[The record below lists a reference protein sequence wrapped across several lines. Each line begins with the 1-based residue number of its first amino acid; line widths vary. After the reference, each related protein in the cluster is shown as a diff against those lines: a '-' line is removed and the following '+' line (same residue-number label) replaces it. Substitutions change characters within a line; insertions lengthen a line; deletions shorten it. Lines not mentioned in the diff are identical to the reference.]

1 MADDKQTTDLALT
14 NSGGEHALMAGSDMD
29 HDTQNPDINEKS
41 SKMDFTVGDLD
52 LLRQVV
58 LVLSISICVALIVML
73 FFWVREPDM
82 RPLGA
87 YETEELIPVL
97 DYLDQQKQQY
107 KLDGNTILVPV
118 SDYNSLKLSMVR
130 AGLNQNRQ
138 AGDEILMQ
146 DMGFGVSQ
154 RLEQERLKLSR
165 ERQLAKA
172 IEEMRQVN
180 KARVL
185 LALPKQ
191 SVFVR
196 HNQEASASVF
206 LTVRTGANLKQE
218 EIDAVVDMVAS
229 AVPGMKPSRVTVT
242 DQHGRL
248 LSSGSQDPVSAARR
262 KEQELEKQQEE
273 ALRGKIDSVLIPIL
287 GLGNYT
293 AQVDIELDFSAVEQ
307 TRKVFDP
314 NTPATRSEYTLED
327 YNNGNVVAGVPGA
340 LSNQPPADASIPQ
353 DVAQMKDGSVMGQG
367 SVHKE
372 ATRNYELD
380 TTISHERKQSG
391 VINRQTVAVAVKS
404 RSSVNPDTGEVTYTP
419 LSEADLNSIRQVL
432 IGTVGYSENRGDL
445 LNVLSMPF
453 AEPEME
459 QIVDVPI
466 WEHPN
471 FNDWVRWFASALVII
486 IVILVLVRPAMKKLI
501 NPAADNDDQMYGPDG
516 MPIGADGETSL
527 IGSDIDG
534 GELFEFGSGIDLPN
548 LHKDEDV
555 LVKPSTC
562 LGGKR
567 ARTRGSSSEELDAKW
582 LKTIKM
588 VEKWSN
594 QPLISV
600 KFPVKKKQPFCCSV

>member
-1 MADDKQTTDLALT
+1 MAEDKQTTDLT
-14 NSGGEHALMAGSDMD
+14 VTSGSDHALMASSDLDM
-29 HDTQNPDINEKS
+29 DTQNPDLEEKS
-41 SKMDFTVGDLD
+41 SSKSDFAMGDLD

-73 FFWVREPDM
+73 FFWVREPEM

-97 DYLDQQKQQY
+97 DYLDQQKLTY
-107 KLDGNTILVPV
+107 KLDGNTILVP
-118 SDYNSLKLSMVR
+118 SSEYNSLKLNLVR
-130 AGLNQNRQ
+130 AGLNQNKQ

-172 IEEMRQVN
+172 IEEMKLVN

-196 HNQEASASVF
+196 HNQDASASVF
-206 LTVRTGANLKQE
+206 LTLRTGANLKQE
-218 EIDAVVDMVAS
+218 EVDSIVDMVAS
-229 AVPGMKPSRVTVT
+229 AVPGMKPNRITVT

-248 LSSGSQDPVSAARR
+248 LSSGSQDPVSSARR
-262 KEQELEKQQEE
+262 KEQELERKQEE
-273 ALRGKIDSVLIPIL
+273 SLRDKIDSVLIPIL
-287 GLGNYT
+287 GFGNYT
-293 AQVDIELDFSAVEQ
+293 AQVDIQLDFSAIEQ
-307 TRKVFDP
+307 TRKRFDP

-353 DVAQMKDGSVMGQG
+353 DVAQMKDGSVLGQG

-372 ATRNYELD
+372 ATRNFELD

-391 VINRQTVAVAVKS
+391 VVNRQTVAVAIKN
-404 RSSVNPDTGEVTYTP
+404 RPSVNPETGEVTYTP
-419 LSEADLNSIRQVL
+419 LSESEISAVRQVL
-432 IGTVGYSENRGDL
+432 IGTVGFDENRGDL
-445 LNVLSMPF
+445 LNVLSMQF
-453 AEPEME
+453 AVPEVESM
-459 QIVDVPI
+459 VDVPI

-471 FNDWVRWFASALVII
+471 FNDWVRWFASALVI
-486 IVILVLVRPAMKKLI
+486 VVVVLVLVRPALKKLL
-501 NPAADNDDQMYGPDG
+501 NPAADDDDPMYGPDG
-516 MPIGADGETSL
+516 LPIGADGETSL
-527 IGSDIDG
+527 IGSGIDG
-534 GELFEFGSGIDLPN
+534 GDLFEFGSGIDLPN

-555 LVKPSTC
+555 LKAVRALVANEPELAAQVVKNWMQN
-562 LGGKR
+562 
-567 ARTRGSSSEELDAKW
+567 A
-582 LKTIKM
+582 
-588 VEKWSN
+588 
-594 QPLISV
+594 
-600 KFPVKKKQPFCCSV
+600 

>member
-391 VINRQTVAVAVKS
+391 VITRQTVAVAVKS

-555 LVKPSTC
+555 LKAVRALVANEPELAAQVVKNWMQN
-562 LGGKR
+562 G
-567 ARTRGSSSEELDAKW
+567 
-582 LKTIKM
+582 
-588 VEKWSN
+588 
-594 QPLISV
+594 
-600 KFPVKKKQPFCCSV
+600 

>member
-1 MADDKQTTDLALT
+1 MADNSQTTDLT
-14 NSGGEHALMAGSDMD
+14 VSDSNDHALIAGSELDGEG
-29 HDTQNPDINEKS
+29 QNPDLGERSS
-41 SKMDFTVGDLD
+41 SKFDMAVGDLD

-73 FFWVREPDM
+73 FFWVKEPEM

-97 DYLDQQKQQY
+97 DYLDLQKIQY
-107 KLDGNTILVPV
+107 TLEGNTISVPA
-118 SDYNSLKLSMVR
+118 SEYNSLKLNMVR
-130 AGLNQNRQ
+130 AGLNQERN
-138 AGDEILMQ
+138 AGDDILMQ

-172 IEEMRQVN
+172 IEQMKQVR
-180 KARVL
+180 KAQVL

-206 LTVRTGANLKQE
+206 LTLKTGTNLKQQE
-218 EIDAVVDMVAS
+218 VDSVVDMVAS
-229 AVPGMKPSRVTVT
+229 AVPGMKTSRITVT

-248 LSSGSQDPVSAARR
+248 LSSGSQDPMSAARR
-262 KEQELEKQQEE
+262 KEHELERNQEQ
-273 ALRGKIDSVLIPIL
+273 ALREKIDSILIPIL
-287 GLGNYT
+287 GFGNYT
-293 AQVDIELDFSAVEQ
+293 AQVDIQLDFSAVEQ
-307 TRKVFDP
+307 TRKRFDP

-327 YNNGNVVAGVPGA
+327 YNNGNTVAGIPGA

-353 DVAQMKDGSVMGQG
+353 DVAQMKDGAMTGQG

-372 ATRNYELD
+372 ATRNFELD

-391 VINRQTVAVAVKS
+391 TVNRQTVSVAIKDRQS
-404 RSSVNPDTGEVTYTP
+404 LNPDTGEVVHTP
-419 LSEADLNSIRQVL
+419 IPASEINAIRQVL
-432 IGTVGYSENRGDL
+432 IGTVGFDETRGDL
-445 LNVLSMPF
+445 LNVLSMQF
-453 AEPEME
+453 AP
-459 QIVDVPI
+459 QVTDVVADVPI

-486 IVILVLVRPAMKKLI
+486 VVVLVLVRPAMKKLL
-501 NPAADNDDQMYGPDG
+501 NPAADNDEQMYGPDG

-527 IGSDIDG
+527 IGGDIEG
-534 GELFEFGSGIDLPN
+534 GELFEFGSSIDLPN

-555 LVKPSTC
+555 LKAVRALVANEPELAAQVVKN
-562 LGGKR
+562 
-567 ARTRGSSSEELDAKW
+567 W
-582 LKTIKM
+582 M
-588 VEKWSN
+588 VDG
-594 QPLISV
+594 
-600 KFPVKKKQPFCCSV
+600 

>member
-1 MADDKQTTDLALT
+1 MADDKQTTDLAV
-14 NSGGEHALMAGSDMD
+14 SGGSEHALMAGSDLD
-29 HDTQNPDINEKS
+29 LETQNPDLEEKS
-41 SKMDFTVGDLD
+41 SSKSDFAMGDLD

-73 FFWVREPDM
+73 FFWVKEPEM

-97 DYLDQQKQQY
+97 DYLDQQKLDY
-107 KLDGNTILVPV
+107 KLDGNTILVP
-118 SDYNSLKLSMVR
+118 SSEYNSLKLNMVR
-130 AGLNQNRQ
+130 AGLNQNKQ

-172 IEEMRQVN
+172 IEEMKQVN

-206 LTVRTGANLKQE
+206 LTLRTGANLKQE
-218 EIDAVVDMVAS
+218 EVDSIVDMVAS
-229 AVPGMKPSRVTVT
+229 AVPAMKPNRITVT

-248 LSSGSQDPVSAARR
+248 LSSGSQDPISSARR
-262 KEQELEKQQEE
+262 KEQELERKQEQ
-273 ALRGKIDSVLIPIL
+273 ALRDKIDSVLIPIL

-293 AQVDIELDFSAVEQ
+293 AQVDIQLDFSAVEQ
-307 TRKVFDP
+307 TRKRFDP

-353 DVAQMKDGSVMGQG
+353 DVAQMKDGSLLGQG

-372 ATRNYELD
+372 ATRNFELD

-391 VINRQTVAVAVKS
+391 VVDRQTVAVAIKN
-404 RSSVNPDTGEVTYTP
+404 RSSVNPETGEVTYTP
-419 LSEADLNSIRQVL
+419 LSEGEINAIRQVL
-432 IGTVGYSENRGDL
+432 VGTVGFNENRGDL
-445 LNVLSMPF
+445 LNVLSMQF
-453 AEPEME
+453 AEPEIE
-459 QIVDVPI
+459 TIADVPI

-471 FNDWVRWFASALVII
+471 FNDWIRWFASALVIVV
-486 IVILVLVRPAMKKLI
+486 VILVLVRPALKKLL
-501 NPAADNDDQMYGPDG
+501 NPAADDDDPMYGPDG
-516 MPIGADGETSL
+516 LPIGANGETSL

-534 GELFEFGSGIDLPN
+534 GDLFEFGSGIDLPN

-555 LVKPSTC
+555 LKAVRALVANEPELAAQVVKNWMQN
-562 LGGKR
+562 
-567 ARTRGSSSEELDAKW
+567 A
-582 LKTIKM
+582 
-588 VEKWSN
+588 
-594 QPLISV
+594 
-600 KFPVKKKQPFCCSV
+600 

>member
-1 MADDKQTTDLALT
+1 MADNSQTTDLT
-14 NSGGEHALMAGSDMD
+14 VSDSNDHALIAGSELDGEG
-29 HDTQNPDINEKS
+29 QNPDLGERSS
-41 SKMDFTVGDLD
+41 SKFDMAVGDLD

-73 FFWVREPDM
+73 FFWVKEPEM

-97 DYLDQQKQQY
+97 DYLDLQKIEY
-107 KLDGNTILVPV
+107 TLEGNTISVPA
-118 SDYNSLKLSMVR
+118 SEYNSLKLNMVR
-130 AGLNQNRQ
+130 AGLNQERN
-138 AGDEILMQ
+138 AGDDILMQ

-172 IEEMRQVN
+172 IEQMKQVR
-180 KARVL
+180 KAQVL

-206 LTVRTGANLKQE
+206 LTLKTGNNLKQQE
-218 EIDAVVDMVAS
+218 VDSVVDMVAS
-229 AVPGMKPSRVTVT
+229 AVPGMKTSRITVT

-248 LSSGSQDPVSAARR
+248 LSSGSQDPMSAARR
-262 KEQELEKQQEE
+262 KEHELERNQEQ
-273 ALRGKIDSVLIPIL
+273 ALREKIDSILIPIL
-287 GLGNYT
+287 GFGNYT
-293 AQVDIELDFSAVEQ
+293 AQVDIQLDFSAVEQ
-307 TRKVFDP
+307 TRKRFDP

-327 YNNGNVVAGVPGA
+327 YNNGNTVAGIPGA

-353 DVAQMKDGSVMGQG
+353 DVAQMKDGAMTGQG

-372 ATRNYELD
+372 ATRNFELD

-391 VINRQTVAVAVKS
+391 TVNRQTVSVAIKDRQS
-404 RSSVNPDTGEVTYTP
+404 LNPDTGEVVHTP
-419 LSEADLNSIRQVL
+419 IPASEINAIRQVL
-432 IGTVGYSENRGDL
+432 IGTVGFDESRGDL
-445 LNVLSMPF
+445 LNVLSMQF
-453 AEPEME
+453 AP
-459 QIVDVPI
+459 QVTDVVADVPI

-486 IVILVLVRPAMKKLI
+486 VVVLVLVRPAMKKLL

-516 MPIGADGETSL
+516 MPIGVDGETSL
-527 IGSDIDG
+527 IGGDIEG
-534 GELFEFGSGIDLPN
+534 GELFEFGSSIDLPN

-555 LVKPSTC
+555 LKAVRALVANEPELAAQVVKN
-562 LGGKR
+562 
-567 ARTRGSSSEELDAKW
+567 W
-582 LKTIKM
+582 M
-588 VEKWSN
+588 VDG
-594 QPLISV
+594 
-600 KFPVKKKQPFCCSV
+600 

>member
-14 NSGGEHALMAGSDMD
+14 NSGGEHALMAGSDID

-52 LLRQVV
+52 LLRQAV

-293 AQVDIELDFSAVEQ
+293 AQVDIQLDFSAVEQ
-307 TRKVFDP
+307 TRKMFDP

-404 RSSVNPDTGEVTYTP
+404 RSSVNPDTGEITYTP

-501 NPAADNDDQMYGPDG
+501 NPAADDDDQMYGPDG

-555 LVKPSTC
+555 LKAVRALVANEPELAAQVVKNWMQN
-562 LGGKR
+562 G
-567 ARTRGSSSEELDAKW
+567 
-582 LKTIKM
+582 
-588 VEKWSN
+588 
-594 QPLISV
+594 
-600 KFPVKKKQPFCCSV
+600 

>member
-1 MADDKQTTDLALT
+1 MADNSQTTDLT
-14 NSGGEHALMAGSDMD
+14 VSDSNDHALIAGSELDGEG
-29 HDTQNPDINEKS
+29 QNPDLGERSS
-41 SKMDFTVGDLD
+41 SKFDMAVGDLD

-73 FFWVREPDM
+73 FFWVKEPEM

-97 DYLDQQKQQY
+97 DYLDLQKIEY
-107 KLDGNTILVPV
+107 SLEGNTISVPA
-118 SDYNSLKLSMVR
+118 SEYNSLKLNMVR
-130 AGLNQNRQ
+130 AGLNQERN
-138 AGDEILMQ
+138 AGDDILMQ

-172 IEEMRQVN
+172 IEQMKQVR
-180 KARVL
+180 KAQVL

-206 LTVRTGANLKQE
+206 LTLKTGNNLKQQE
-218 EIDAVVDMVAS
+218 VDSVVDMVAS
-229 AVPGMKPSRVTVT
+229 AVPGMKTSRITVT

-248 LSSGSQDPVSAARR
+248 LSSGSQDPMSTARR
-262 KEQELEKQQEE
+262 KEHELERNQEQ
-273 ALRGKIDSVLIPIL
+273 ALREKIDSILIPIL
-287 GLGNYT
+287 GFGNYT
-293 AQVDIELDFSAVEQ
+293 AQVDIQLDFSAVEQ
-307 TRKVFDP
+307 TRKRFDP

-327 YNNGNVVAGVPGA
+327 YNNGNTVAGIPGA

-353 DVAQMKDGSVMGQG
+353 DVAQMKDGSMTGQG

-372 ATRNYELD
+372 ATRNFELD

-391 VINRQTVAVAVKS
+391 TVNRQTVSVAIKDRQS
-404 RSSVNPDTGEVTYTP
+404 LNPDTGEVVHTP
-419 LSEADLNSIRQVL
+419 IPASEINAIRQVL
-432 IGTVGYSENRGDL
+432 IGTVGFDETRGDL
-445 LNVLSMPF
+445 LNVLSMQF
-453 AEPEME
+453 AP
-459 QIVDVPI
+459 QVTDVVADVPI

-486 IVILVLVRPAMKKLI
+486 VVVLVLVRPAMKKLL

-527 IGSDIDG
+527 IGGDIEG
-534 GELFEFGSGIDLPN
+534 GELFEFGSSIDLPN

-555 LVKPSTC
+555 LKAVRALVANEPELAAQVVKN
-562 LGGKR
+562 
-567 ARTRGSSSEELDAKW
+567 W
-582 LKTIKM
+582 M
-588 VEKWSN
+588 VDG
-594 QPLISV
+594 
-600 KFPVKKKQPFCCSV
+600 

>member
-391 VINRQTVAVAVKS
+391 VIKRQTVAVAVKS

-419 LSEADLNSIRQVL
+419 LSEADLNSTRQVL

-555 LVKPSTC
+555 LKAVRALVANEPELAAQVVKNWMQN
-562 LGGKR
+562 G
-567 ARTRGSSSEELDAKW
+567 
-582 LKTIKM
+582 
-588 VEKWSN
+588 
-594 QPLISV
+594 
-600 KFPVKKKQPFCCSV
+600 

>member
-1 MADDKQTTDLALT
+1 MADDKQTTDIALTTSGDQALLASSELAL
-14 NSGGEHALMAGSDMD
+14 
-29 HDTQNPDINEKS
+29 DTQNPDLNEKS
-41 SKMDFTVGDLD
+41 SKLDFTVGDLD

-73 FFWVREPDM
+73 FFWVREPEM

-107 KLDGNTILVPV
+107 KLDGNTISVPA
-118 SDYNSLKLSMVR
+118 SDYNSLKLAMLR
-130 AGLNQNRQ
+130 AGLNQQRQ

-172 IEEMRQVN
+172 IEEMRQIN

-206 LTVRTGANLKQE
+206 LTLRTGTNLKQQE
-218 EIDAVVDMVAS
+218 VDAVVDMVAS
-229 AVPGMKPSRVTVT
+229 AVPGMRPSRVTVT

-262 KEQELEKQQEE
+262 KEQELEQQQEE
-273 ALRGKIDSVLIPIL
+273 TLRGKIDSVLIPIL

-293 AQVDIELDFSAVEQ
+293 AQVDIKLDFTAVEQ

-327 YNNGNVVAGVPGA
+327 YNNGSVIAGVPGA

-353 DVAQMKDGSVMGQG
+353 DVAQMKDGSVLGQG

-391 VINRQTVAVAVKS
+391 VVNRQTIAVAVKS
-404 RSSVNPDTGEVTYTP
+404 RSSINPETGEVTYTP
-419 LSEADLNSIRQVL
+419 LSEADLHSIRQIL
-432 IGTVGYSENRGDL
+432 IGTVGFSESRGDL

-453 AEPEME
+453 AEPEIE
-459 QIVDVPI
+459 QIADIPI

-471 FNDWVRWFASALVII
+471 FNDWIRWLASALVII
-486 IVILVLVRPAMKKLI
+486 IVVLVLVRPAMKKLI
-501 NPAADNDDQMYGPDG
+501 NPTADSDDAMYGPDG
-516 MPIGADGETSL
+516 MPIGMDGETSL
-527 IGSDIDG
+527 IGSEIEN

-555 LVKPSTC
+555 LKAVRALVANEPELAAQVVKNWMQN
-562 LGGKR
+562 G
-567 ARTRGSSSEELDAKW
+567 
-582 LKTIKM
+582 
-588 VEKWSN
+588 
-594 QPLISV
+594 
-600 KFPVKKKQPFCCSV
+600 

>member
-501 NPAADNDDQMYGPDG
+501 NPAADDDDQMYGPDG

-527 IGSDIDG
+527 IGGDIDG

-555 LVKPSTC
+555 LKAVRALVANEPELAAQVVKNWMQN
-562 LGGKR
+562 G
-567 ARTRGSSSEELDAKW
+567 
-582 LKTIKM
+582 
-588 VEKWSN
+588 
-594 QPLISV
+594 
-600 KFPVKKKQPFCCSV
+600 

>member
-1 MADDKQTTDLALT
+1 MADNSQTTDLT
-14 NSGGEHALMAGSDMD
+14 VSDSNDHALIAGSELDGEG
-29 HDTQNPDINEKS
+29 QNPDLGERSS
-41 SKMDFTVGDLD
+41 SKFDMAVGDLD

-73 FFWVREPDM
+73 FFWVKEPEM

-97 DYLDQQKQQY
+97 DYLDLQKIQY
-107 KLDGNTILVPV
+107 TLEGNTISVPA
-118 SDYNSLKLSMVR
+118 SEYNSLKLNMVR
-130 AGLNQNRQ
+130 AGLNQERN
-138 AGDEILMQ
+138 AGDDILMQ

-172 IEEMRQVN
+172 IEQMKQVR
-180 KARVL
+180 KAQVL

-206 LTVRTGANLKQE
+206 LTLKTGTNLKQQE
-218 EIDAVVDMVAS
+218 VDSVVDMVAS
-229 AVPGMKPSRVTVT
+229 AVPGMKTSRITVT

-248 LSSGSQDPVSAARR
+248 LSSGSQDPMSAARR
-262 KEQELEKQQEE
+262 KEHELERNQEQ
-273 ALRGKIDSVLIPIL
+273 ALREKIDSILIPIL
-287 GLGNYT
+287 GFGNYT
-293 AQVDIELDFSAVEQ
+293 AQVDIQLDFSAVEQ
-307 TRKVFDP
+307 TRKRFDP

-327 YNNGNVVAGVPGA
+327 YNNGNTVAGIPGA

-353 DVAQMKDGSVMGQG
+353 DVAQMKDGAMSGQG

-372 ATRNYELD
+372 ATRNFELD

-391 VINRQTVAVAVKS
+391 TVNRQTVSVAIKDRQS
-404 RSSVNPDTGEVTYTP
+404 LNPDTGEVVHTP
-419 LSEADLNSIRQVL
+419 IPASEINAIRQVL
-432 IGTVGYSENRGDL
+432 IGTVGFDETRGDL
-445 LNVLSMPF
+445 LNVLSMQF
-453 AEPEME
+453 AP
-459 QIVDVPI
+459 QVTDVVADVPI

-486 IVILVLVRPAMKKLI
+486 VVVLVLVRPAMKKLL
-501 NPAADNDDQMYGPDG
+501 NPAADNDEQMYGPDG

-527 IGSDIDG
+527 IGGDIEG
-534 GELFEFGSGIDLPN
+534 GELFEFGSSIDLPN

-555 LVKPSTC
+555 LKAVRALVANEPELAAQVVKN
-562 LGGKR
+562 
-567 ARTRGSSSEELDAKW
+567 W
-582 LKTIKM
+582 M
-588 VEKWSN
+588 VDG
-594 QPLISV
+594 
-600 KFPVKKKQPFCCSV
+600 

>member
-1 MADDKQTTDLALT
+1 
-14 NSGGEHALMAGSDMD
+14 MAGSDMD

-501 NPAADNDDQMYGPDG
+501 NPAADDDDQMYGPDG

-555 LVKPSTC
+555 LKAVRALVANEPELAAQVVKNWMQN
-562 LGGKR
+562 G
-567 ARTRGSSSEELDAKW
+567 
-582 LKTIKM
+582 
-588 VEKWSN
+588 
-594 QPLISV
+594 
-600 KFPVKKKQPFCCSV
+600 

>member
-340 LSNQPPADASIPQ
+340 LSNHPPADASIPQ

-555 LVKPSTC
+555 LKAVRALVANEPELAAQVVKNWMQN
-562 LGGKR
+562 G
-567 ARTRGSSSEELDAKW
+567 
-582 LKTIKM
+582 
-588 VEKWSN
+588 
-594 QPLISV
+594 
-600 KFPVKKKQPFCCSV
+600 

>member
-404 RSSVNPDTGEVTYTP
+404 RSSVNPDNGEVTYTP

-555 LVKPSTC
+555 LKAVRALVANEPELAAQVVKNWMQN
-562 LGGKR
+562 G
-567 ARTRGSSSEELDAKW
+567 
-582 LKTIKM
+582 
-588 VEKWSN
+588 
-594 QPLISV
+594 
-600 KFPVKKKQPFCCSV
+600 

>member
-1 MADDKQTTDLALT
+1 MADNSQTTDLT
-14 NSGGEHALMAGSDMD
+14 VSDSNDHALIAGSELDGEG
-29 HDTQNPDINEKS
+29 QNPDLGERSS
-41 SKMDFTVGDLD
+41 SKFDMAVGDLD

-73 FFWVREPDM
+73 FFWVKEPEM

-97 DYLDQQKQQY
+97 DYLDLQKIEY
-107 KLDGNTILVPV
+107 TLEGNTISVPA
-118 SDYNSLKLSMVR
+118 SEYNSLKLNMVR
-130 AGLNQNRQ
+130 AGLNQERN
-138 AGDEILMQ
+138 AGDDILMQ

-172 IEEMRQVN
+172 IEQMKQVR
-180 KARVL
+180 KAQVL

-206 LTVRTGANLKQE
+206 LTLKTGSNLKQQE
-218 EIDAVVDMVAS
+218 VDSVVDMVAS
-229 AVPGMKPSRVTVT
+229 AVPGMKTSRITVT

-248 LSSGSQDPVSAARR
+248 LNSGSQDPMSAARR
-262 KEQELEKQQEE
+262 KEHELERNQEQ
-273 ALRGKIDSVLIPIL
+273 ALREKIDSILIPIL
-287 GLGNYT
+287 GFGNYT
-293 AQVDIELDFSAVEQ
+293 AQVDIQLDFSAVEQ
-307 TRKVFDP
+307 TRKRFDP

-327 YNNGNVVAGVPGA
+327 YNNGNTVAGIPGA

-353 DVAQMKDGSVMGQG
+353 DVAQMKDGSMTGQG

-372 ATRNYELD
+372 ATRNFELD

-391 VINRQTVAVAVKS
+391 TVNRQTVSVAIKDRQS
-404 RSSVNPDTGEVTYTP
+404 LNPDTGEVVHTP
-419 LSEADLNSIRQVL
+419 IPASEINAIRQVL
-432 IGTVGYSENRGDL
+432 IGTVGFDENRGDL
-445 LNVLSMPF
+445 LNVLSMQF
-453 AEPEME
+453 AP
-459 QIVDVPI
+459 QVTDVVADVPI

-486 IVILVLVRPAMKKLI
+486 VVVLVLVRPAMKKLL
-501 NPAADNDDQMYGPDG
+501 NPAADDDDQMYGPDG

-527 IGSDIDG
+527 IGGDIEG
-534 GELFEFGSGIDLPN
+534 GELFEFGSSIDLPN

-555 LVKPSTC
+555 LKAVRALVANEPELAAQVVKN
-562 LGGKR
+562 
-567 ARTRGSSSEELDAKW
+567 W
-582 LKTIKM
+582 M
-588 VEKWSN
+588 VDG
-594 QPLISV
+594 
-600 KFPVKKKQPFCCSV
+600 

>member
-29 HDTQNPDINEKS
+29 HDSQNPDINEKS

-82 RPLGA
+82 RPLGS

-453 AEPEME
+453 AEPEMA

-501 NPAADNDDQMYGPDG
+501 NPAADDDDQMYGPDG

-555 LVKPSTC
+555 LKAVRALVANEPELAAQVVKNWMQN
-562 LGGKR
+562 G
-567 ARTRGSSSEELDAKW
+567 
-582 LKTIKM
+582 
-588 VEKWSN
+588 
-594 QPLISV
+594 
-600 KFPVKKKQPFCCSV
+600 